1 MKSLLLSASMPGF
14 LSRWGKRDPDIRE
27 LAVKIVSSCAG
38 KDYKCEALKLH
49 EWVRD
54 NIRYVKDPFEGERFS
69 TANRT
74 IKEKAGDCDD
84 SSILLSALF
93 ESIGHETRLIL
104 IDGDLSG
111 RFSFVI
117 AQVLSISIQRLPRL
131 RLSSTV

>member
-111 RFSFVI
+111 RFSHVV
-117 AQVLSISIQRLPRL
+117 AQVRLEGKW
-131 RLSSTV
+131 